1 MRTGVFH
8 ESHGS
13 EEQLW
18 DSPTARRWMLAF
30 VIALFA
36 LPLYGSDYLLAIAC
50 IIGIHIVATLGLNVR
65 KELKQ
70 NHGVVHGGAIASLID
85 TAMAFAIITLLAP
98 GEKVSTVDLTVSY
111 LRPLTKGRITAR
123 ARVVRSGRRLFVVSA
138 DVFGNDGILAST
150 ALSTYIKL

>member
-1 MRTGVFH
+1 MTGSTLTAAQTRRIQKAVASVPYAH
-8 ESHGS
+8 LLGIELDEIS
-13 EEQLW
+13 E
-18 DSPTARRWMLAF
+18 
-30 VIALFA
+30 
-36 LPLYGSDYLLAIAC
+36 G
-50 IIGIHIVATLGLNVR
+50 VATLGLNVR

-98 GEKVSTVDLTVSY
+98 GEKVTTVDLTVSY

-123 ARVVRSGRRLFVVSA
+123 ARVVRSGRRLLVVSA
-138 DVFGNDGILAST
+138 DVFANDGILAST